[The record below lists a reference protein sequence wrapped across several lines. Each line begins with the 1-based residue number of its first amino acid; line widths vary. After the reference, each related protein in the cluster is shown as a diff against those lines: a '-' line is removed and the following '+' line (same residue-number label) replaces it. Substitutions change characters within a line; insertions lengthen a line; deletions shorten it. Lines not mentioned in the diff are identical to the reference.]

1 MNSSAASDVYKRQIK
16 NYVCGFDEVGKGA
29 IAGPVVVASVVFYN
43 YSSIPEGIRDS
54 KKISAVNRLILYK
67 KIKRV
72 ACVGLGIVMPNI
84 IDKIGISRATNL
96 AAQRSIPQHINVKKY
111 LLDGNI
117 KIDINDSVENI
128 IKGDENYVSIAAASI
143 IAKVIRDKI
152 MVNKNKKNNKYK
164 WDKNKGYGTKDHL
177 LAIKNYGITYFHR
190 KSFNLNI

>member
-1 MNSSAASDVYKRQIK
+1 MSIQ
-16 NYVCGFDEVGKGA
+16 NYVCGFDEVGRGA

-43 YSSIPEGIRDS
+43 YSNIPDGIKDS
-54 KKISAVNRLILYK
+54 K

-72 ACVGLGIVMPNI
+72 AFVGLGIVMPNI
-84 IDKIGISRATNL
+84 IDKIGISKATNL
-96 AAQRSIPQHINVKKY
+96 AAQQSIPQHLRIKKN

-117 KIDINDSVENI
+117 KIDTSNNVVNI

-143 IAKVIRDKI
+143 IAKVTRDKI
-152 MVNKNKKNNKYK
+152 MVNKSEENNKYK

-190 KSFNLNI
+190 KSFNLHI

>member
-1 MNSSAASDVYKRQIK
+1 MSIQ
-16 NYVCGFDEVGKGA
+16 NYVCGFDEVGRGA
-29 IAGPVVVASVVFYN
+29 IAGPVVVSSVVFYN
-43 YSSIPEGIRDS
+43 YSNIPDGIKDS
-54 KKISAVNRLILYK
+54 KKISADKRLILYK

-72 ACVGLGIVMPNI
+72 ASVGLGIVMPNI
-84 IDKIGISRATNL
+84 IDKIGISKATNL
-96 AAQRSIPQHINVKKY
+96 AAQQSIPQHLRIKKS

-117 KIDINDSVENI
+117 KIDINSNVENI

-143 IAKVIRDKI
+143 IAKVTRDKI

-190 KSFNLNI
+190 KSFNLHI